1 MAQINTPKA
10 FDKQQLDPKFLKDAD
25 PLIDYINQN
34 FDQISRALIKQLS
47 LGDNFR
53 GRLLQVSAMHN
64 QRVDIQG
71 DGATGIIVLSGG
83 VKSLEFA
90 ANTTGQVGIT
100 FKFSMP
106 IPIKTRSVTVA
117 SGIATYEVQPS
128 CSCAPG
134 DLVSIS
140 GYGGKSNNG
149 DFMVLARTD
158 TTLVAYNA
166 AGATETK
173 SDYSGA
179 QEASKT
185 VNIFVFN

>member
-10 FDKQQLDPKFLKDAD
+10 FDNQQLDSKFVKEAG
-25 PLIDYINQN
+25 PLIDYMNQN

-53 GRLLQVSAMHN
+53 GRLLQVSALHN

-71 DGATGIIVLSGG
+71 DGTTGIIVLSGG
-83 VKSLEFA
+83 VKSLEYA

-106 IPIKTRSVTVA
+106 IAIKVRSVTVA
-117 SGIATYEVQPS
+117 SSIATYEVQPA
-128 CSCAPG
+128 CSAAPG
-134 DLVSIS
+134 DMVSIT
-140 GYGGKSNNG
+140 GYGNKSNNG
-149 DFMVLARTD
+149 DFMVLART
-158 TTLVAYNA
+158 TTSVVVYNA
-166 AGATETK
+166 SGATETK
-173 SDYSGA
+173 TDYSGA
-179 QEASKT
+179 QEPQKT